1 MSMLELEELKI
12 IKLVRKK
19 KQKPL
24 IISCTNQ
31 SWFKLQLN
39 LCLYPS
45 FILVMKSVTVRT
57 IINTPYIFLAL

>member
-1 MSMLELEELKI
+1 MSMLELEELKV

-39 LCLYPS
+39 LWLYPS